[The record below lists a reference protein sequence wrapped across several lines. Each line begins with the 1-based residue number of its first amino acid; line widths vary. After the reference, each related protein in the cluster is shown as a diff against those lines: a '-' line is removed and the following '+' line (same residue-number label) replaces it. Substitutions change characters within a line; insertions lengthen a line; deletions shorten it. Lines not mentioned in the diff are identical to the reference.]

1 MNFKGFMLFLGIRAI
16 LGNVAKR
23 PISCFL
29 QEGACGYKMK
39 AEAIFFSS
47 EWGNAFHEPAN
58 TKHRSQTAQQALA
71 SFPTYSLRRGVPSAN
86 LGTSPERYL
95 CVRHMKKIFRLF
107 AGENRT
113 CVVKG
118 WQQLCAVARAFIP
131 IGYRQP
137 NRPAERDLLRKR
149 RAAA

>member
-95 CVRHMKKIFRLF
+95 CVRHMKKIFGF
-107 AGENRT
+107 SPVRT
-113 CVVKG
+113 E
-118 WQQLCAVARAFIP
+118 
-131 IGYRQP
+131 
-137 NRPAERDLLRKR
+137 PAL
-149 RAAA
+149 

>member
-1 MNFKGFMLFLGIRAI
+1 MIKTNQDMNFKGFMLFLGIRAI

-39 AEAIFFSS
+39 AEAIFF
-47 EWGNAFHEPAN
+47 
-58 TKHRSQTAQQALA
+58 
-71 SFPTYSLRRGVPSAN
+71 
-86 LGTSPERYL
+86 
-95 CVRHMKKIFRLF
+95 

-118 WQQLCAVARAFIP
+118 WQQLCAVVRAFIP

>member
-71 SFPTYSLRRGVPSAN
+71 SFPTYSLRRGAPSAN

-113 CVVKG
+113 CELGKRLAATVRRCEGVYTHRV
-118 WQQLCAVARAFIP
+118 QATEQASRA
-131 IGYRQP
+131 
-137 NRPAERDLLRKR
+137 
-149 RAAA
+149 